1 MQNFL
6 IENMESAQRL
16 SQNYQSIFSSIASLE
31 TNLYDLLNSF
41 NLLTE
46 EEQNKLFFKLENF
59 QTNLHFFNEF
69 FGSKSPNKS
78 LVKTSKSKFLCAEE
92 GNKLVIR
99 VMNSRYSSN
108 QEK

>member
-1 MQNFL
+1 MYIKTNITTTIVEMAIKSNFKVP
-6 IENMESAQRL
+6 A
-16 SQNYQSIFSSIASLE
+16 
-31 TNLYDLLNSF
+31 
-41 NLLTE
+41 
-46 EEQNKLFFKLENF
+46 
-59 QTNLHFFNEF
+59 
-69 FGSKSPNKS
+69 KSPNKS